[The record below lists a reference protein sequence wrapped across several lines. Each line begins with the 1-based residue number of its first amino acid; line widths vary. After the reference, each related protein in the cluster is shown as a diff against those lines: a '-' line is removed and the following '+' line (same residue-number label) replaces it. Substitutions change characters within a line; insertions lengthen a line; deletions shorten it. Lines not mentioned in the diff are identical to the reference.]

1 MNKSKQTELPNVDM
15 HSLPNSC
22 GVNHLEFTKPLVLF
36 LNSRKEVL
44 SSAPT
49 SPNSSDGEANIPI
62 SSVKFRYTKDSRKC
76 FRKITSSSQK
86 NWLKRHGITLRC
98 GPFFSRMH
106 NGLLNSPYQSDVSQ
120 SAPSSPTMD
129 TYETQP
135 LIPNASTIPQ
145 NNESKHFNVT
155 VHSNSMCTDYKTD
168 DNQCSGSSCVNNNFE
183 KYSESTLLCLMQ
195 RLGVQSVWPHLLE
208 HGVVDVNR
216 LSKLTRNELI
226 EMGVTD
232 AETRATLMTAAQL
245 LTDSCLNCSLLHKTL
260 NRTTV
265 QTPKDSSDAQNIHDS
280 GISSGTDITSSC
292 LTYKPQFTNVC
303 SMNEVRNCHKFMSSD
318 KFSQMEQHQSKWIY
332 KQNLCT
338 EYNSSEQMA
347 AYDEINLNTPSKQ
360 NHVSCQ
366 TMNSSKNS
374 LRNVP
379 NAFNEIHN
387 LSKHPVS
394 ILRNGRLSRDSQID
408 TDNVKRSS
416 STTPKT
422 VKIDERF
429 LSASKQQ
436 QQHQQMNESNLLSVP
451 LLQLP
456 SQLMPT
462 SYFVQYPHRSQHQ
475 TISEDVKNIYI
486 QHIQLARHILKK
498 KLTAEHIDLTQPPY
512 SDETGHANIPL
523 RLTQRYS
530 FETNLDLITV
540 AMALEAERD
549 ANLRENTKTCGIRE
563 YAFCSII
570 RIDGPKVETIH
581 DLLGIASGTSKIS
594 FNEEIQSQRFLNCDG
609 IKTGSLQE
617 FLITIGLPMYINHI
631 LHYSN
636 ITTTTNN
643 SSIISVNKNTNHQST
658 VMTPADLLNM
668 PDCQLQAKFNFL
680 PIHIQWLR
688 QEASVIPWILLGQ
701 LNSSKNSS
709 ISCTS
714 NNTHSLQHNF
724 NTNNCC
730 RRSSSQLRKIQQQQ
744 QQQQEEKRSTVST
757 QPFINQCQHSS
768 QHQHHHR
775 HHQHHH
781 EEQQQLD
788 NLKHLEHI
796 VDRV

>member
-1 MNKSKQTELPNVDM
+1 MNKSKQTELPHVDM
-15 HSLPNSC
+15 HNLPNSC
-22 GVNHLEFTKPLVLF
+22 GVNHLEFTKPLVIF

-76 FRKITSSSQK
+76 FRKITSSSQT
-86 NWLKRHGITLRC
+86 NWRKRHGMTLHC

-129 TYETQP
+129 TYETTP
-135 LIPNASTIPQ
+135 LIPNTSTIPQ
-145 NNESKHFNVT
+145 NNESKHFNAT
-155 VHSNSMCTDYKTD
+155 VHSNSLCTDYKTD
-168 DNQCSGSSCVNNNFE
+168 DNQCSRSSCVNNNFE

-195 RLGVQSVWPHLLE
+195 RLGVQSVWPRLLE

-245 LTDSCLNCSLLHKTL
+245 LTDSWLNCSLLHKTL
-260 NRTTV
+260 NRSTV
-265 QTPKDSSDAQNIHDS
+265 QTTKDSSDAQNIHDS

-292 LTYKPQFTNVC
+292 LTYRPQFTNVC
-303 SMNEVRNCHKFMSSD
+303 SMNEVRNCHNVMSSD
-318 KFSQMEQHQSKWIY
+318 KFNLTEQHQSKWIHE
-332 KQNLCT
+332 QNLCT
-338 EYNSSEQMA
+338 EYNSSVQMA

-360 NHVSCQ
+360 NHVSYQ
-366 TMNSSKNS
+366 TMNSNKNS
-374 LRNVP
+374 LRNVS
-379 NAFNEIHN
+379 NAFDEIHN
-387 LSKHPVS
+387 QSKHPVS
-394 ILRNGRLSRDSQID
+394 ILRNGRLSRDCQID

-429 LSASKQQ
+429 LSTSRQQQQQ
-436 QQHQQMNESNLLSVP
+436 QQHQQMNESNLLNVP

-462 SYFVQYPHRSQHQ
+462 SYFVQFPHRNQHQ

-486 QHIQLARHILKK
+486 QHIQLARHILRR

-530 FETNLDLITV
+530 FETNLDLMTV

-549 ANLRENTKTCGIRE
+549 ANLREIR
-563 YAFCSII
+563 
-570 RIDGPKVETIH
+570 RPV
-581 DLLGIASGTSKIS
+581 IS

-643 SSIISVNKNTNHQST
+643 NSSINSGNKNTNHQSII
-658 VMTPADLLNM
+658 MTPADLLNM
-668 PDCQLQAKFNFL
+668 SDCQLQEKFNFL

-709 ISCTS
+709 ITCTS
-714 NNTHSLQHNF
+714 NNIHSLQHNF
-724 NTNNCC
+724 NTNSCC

-744 QQQQEEKRSTVST
+744 QQQQQQEKRPTVLT
-757 QPFINQCQHSS
+757 QPFISQCQHSS

-796 VDRV
+796 VDKV